1 MCIFGK
7 EGDNNQVKKVIVF
20 LMVISLTRIGV
31 AYADTN
37 SPLSSNRYF
46 FGTKTSPASANQLN
60 QVLALLVGPQG
71 KPGVAG
77 VAGRDGMV
85 GARGLTGAPGPVGL
99 TGPAGPAGPSGSAG
113 PAGPQGPQGEVGPR
127 GRDGVGGSSTSSTS
141 SLSLTDGKV
150 SFTMCDSDGAADVRF
165 GRKFVNT
172 GVSATSMFVFKSV
185 IITNLDPVGC
195 KNKLFK
201 VEFTAA
207 ASGLKKSGNYTVNKN
222 IVCTG
227 TTPNTFSTLT
237 FGEGGETMRCLT
249 DDLGTA
255 YYALTDVATE
265 DVLSSV
271 AFQITEP

>member
-1 MCIFGK
+1 MKKIF
-7 EGDNNQVKKVIVF
+7 VF
-20 LMVISLTRIGV
+20 LLLISFTRISV
-31 AYADTN
+31 AFADTTTALQSDDYISGAESN
-37 SPLSSNRYF
+37 AASYAQDMLTPLN
-46 FGTKTSPASANQLN
+46 PI
-60 QVLALLVGPQG
+60 LVPLIGPEG
-71 KPGVAG
+71 EMGLPGIAG
-77 VAGRDGMV
+77 EDGMI
-85 GARGLTGAPGPVGL
+85 GAQGIPGAPGPVGL
-99 TGPAGPAGPSGSAG
+99 TGPAGPAGPAGAAG
-113 PAGPQGPQGEVGPR
+113 PAGPQGEVGPR

-141 SLSLTDGKV
+141 ALSLTDGKV
-150 SFTMCDSDGAADVRF
+150 SFTRCDADGAADVRF
-165 GRKFVNT
+165 GRKFINT

-207 ASGLKKSGNYTVNKN
+207 ASGLKKTSNYTANKN

-237 FGEGGETMRCLT
+237 FGEGGEAMRCLT

-265 DVLSSV
+265 DVLSDI

>member
-99 TGPAGPAGPSGSAG
+99 TGPAGPAGPSGSSGPAG
-113 PAGPQGPQGEVGPR
+113 PAGPQGERGLP
-127 GRDGVGGSSTSSTS
+127 GRDGSGGSSTSSTS
-141 SLSLTDGKV
+141 TLSLADGQV
-150 SFTMCDSDGAADVRF
+150 AFTRCDVDGVADIKF
-165 GRKFVNT
+165 GRKYVNT
-172 GVSATSMFVFKSV
+172 GNPATSAFVFKSV
-185 IITNLDPVGC
+185 TISSLDTACGG
-195 KNKLFK
+195 KEFK
-201 VEFTAA
+201 IEFTIA
-207 ASGLKKSGNYTVNKN
+207 ASGIKNPSSKYAVNNTV
-222 IVCTG
+222 VCTA
-227 TTPNTFSTLT
+227 TIPNSRTSIK
-237 FGEGGETMRCLT
+237 FGDGDVSADCKTN
-249 DDLGTA
+249 DAGTA
-255 YYALTDVATE
+255 YAFTDIATE
-265 DVLSSV
+265 DVLADV
-271 AFQITEP
+271 AFQIS